1 MWRGM
6 TLIVRML
13 LFLSAAALPVTLDA
27 APISAAGRA
36 RLATGKD
43 LYVVVEFDG
52 AATDAAVNAERSR
65 RGLIRDDSAI
75 LARRAKGYAASK
87 ARVESEAGGSDAA
100 RVLDYSHF
108 PLAAWR
114 LSSLAALDRPESNP
128 PVRMVHEN
136 IVFHPVSV
144 RCLAL

>member
-108 PLAAWR
+108 PLAVWR
-114 LSSLAALDRPESNP
+114 LSSLAALNRLESNP
-128 PVRMVHEN
+128 AVRMVHGW
-136 IVFHPVSV
+136 V
-144 RCLAL
+144 

>member
-1 MWRGM
+1 MWRNPDSGVS
-6 TLIVRML
+6 TERRPWLVF
-13 LFLSAAALPVTLDA
+13 LFLAAAALPVTLNA

-36 RLATGKD
+36 RLVAGKD

-52 AATDAAVNAERSR
+52 AAADSAANAERSR

-87 ARVESEAGGSDAA
+87 ARVESEAGGADAA

-108 PLAAWR
+108 PLTVWR
-114 LSSLAALDRPESNP
+114 LSSLGALNRLE
-128 PVRMVHEN
+128 
-136 IVFHPVSV
+136 
-144 RCLAL
+144 